1 VHPTGFEPATSGFLR
16 RSTRL
21 SYECHVLRSAEH
33 ETRRAH
39 RAGRDLQP
47 EPKAKRRSALMTQV
61 DSSRK
66 RNLLPLVAMK
76 FDLWPPRHIA
86 MIRAEL
92 R

>member
-1 VHPTGFEPATSGFLR
+1 
-16 RSTRL
+16 
-21 SYECHVLRSAEH
+21 
-33 ETRRAH
+33 
-39 RAGRDLQP
+39 
-47 EPKAKRRSALMTQV
+47 MTQV

>member
-1 VHPTGFEPATSGFLR
+1 
-16 RSTRL
+16 
-21 SYECHVLRSAEH
+21 
-33 ETRRAH
+33 
-39 RAGRDLQP
+39 
-47 EPKAKRRSALMTQV
+47 MTQV

-76 FDLWPPRHIA
+76 FDLWPPRQIA